1 MRKKKDVLFEERKR
15 RVSRLSRDEKTSRR
29 IQSWYTATE
38 GKSPEIFLGVKE
50 AEMDPMDEKILT
62 RIEREFPVSP
72 YPYRDLA
79 KDLGLCEEEVISRIS
94 QLKRKGVIL
103 RIGAFFDSEKLGFK
117 STLVAM
123 KVPQRRLQE
132 VAKIV
137 NRYSGVTHN
146 YGRDHEFNLWFVLMG
161 KSKKEVDEALKKIKK
176 QTRIAQ
182 ILKLPK
188 RKLFKLNVNFTRKEN
203 NL

>member
-1 MRKKKDVLFEERKR
+1 MD
-15 RVSRLSRDEKTSRR
+15 R
-29 IQSWYTATE
+29 I
-38 GKSPEIFLGVKE
+38 
-50 AEMDPMDEKILT
+50 DEKILR

-79 KDLGLCEEEVISRIS
+79 EDLDLCVEEVISRIS
-94 QLKRKGVIL
+94 RLKKKGIIL

-123 KVPQRRLQE
+123 KVPQARLQE

-137 NRYSGVTHN
+137 NYYPGVTHN
-146 YGRDHEFNLWFVLMG
+146 YSRDHEFNLWFVLMG
-161 KSKKEVDEALKKIKK
+161 KSEKEINETLRKIKN
-176 QTRIAQ
+176 QTGIAQ

-188 RKLFKLNVNFTRKEN
+188 RRWFKLYLNFTRERK
-203 NL
+203 